1 MQDNSDEID
10 ISQLFTT
17 IWQGKVLIL
26 FFLILFGGLGFLYA
40 TKVAVPTYVATAT
53 VAIDNT
59 EPKITS
65 FEATAAILSAEQP
78 SLNTEIYLIK
88 SRQLLQ
94 RLVVSENLID
104 DPEFN
109 PLLEVINPFSIKSLR
124 VFIFGPS
131 PIIQYS
137 PDELIRIAVDR
148 LRKKLTVTNPR
159 QSFVFEI
166 TLAAT
171 SAHKA
176 MLLANSLAS
185 NYINDQLLFKE
196 ERSMAVIEFLEF
208 RTNELQIE
216 LNVGEL
222 EVKDFSA
229 QIELISP
236 EALTAKNRQ
245 AKELRD
251 RLTNLDNTLDERQN
265 MYDLYSKFTIS
276 EATEFDVALLD
287 NRSLVQLFPTIGSNK
302 ADQVNFINVLQ
313 RGLNQAQTDLNQSQM
328 QRIGLASAVL
338 DLEVEVASQSR
349 DLLTLQQ
356 LQREVAATAE
366 IYGYFLTRLKQAEVQ
381 QGTQQADARL
391 LSAAVLPRGPSSP
404 NVKMICLLAA
414 ILGSLLG
421 VALVLLKEFKK
432 GGLRTAADLQKL
444 TGQTVIGQIPVA
456 PFKRRIKLIPFLKN
470 KMNTPFSESIRNLR
484 TSLLLAKAGVEPCVI
499 LVTSSVTGEGKT
511 TTAVALAHSLSGMG
525 KSVLVIEGDL
535 RKNMLREYFQKIK
548 FSENNQYKIKPTT
561 FSESITT
568 FDGLGF
574 DLMLGIPLKQ
584 SPADF
589 FSSKEFINIIANV
602 RNTYDHVIID
612 APPILPVTDARIIGK
627 YADAILFAVKW
638 DDTRSIV
645 IEAGLNELSNSNLSV
660 SGLVLAKIDPKK
672 AKRYGGAT
680 RYGSYYGE
688 YSKPYS

>member
-1 MQDNSDEID
+1 MQQNSDEID
-10 ISQLFTT
+10 ISQLLTT
-17 IWQGKVLIL
+17 IWQGKGLIL
-26 FFLILFGGLGFLYA
+26 FFLILFGSLGYVYA
-40 TKVAVPTYVATAT
+40 TKVAVPVYVSTAT

-88 SRQLLQ
+88 SRQLLR
-94 RLVVSENLID
+94 RLVVTENLVN

-109 PLLEVINPFSIKSLR
+109 PLLKVISPLSIDGLKAL
-124 VFIFGPS
+124 IFGPS
-131 PIIQYS
+131 PTIQYS
-137 PDELIRIAVDR
+137 ADELVRIAVDR
-148 LRKKLTVTNPR
+148 LRNKLTVTNPR

-166 TLAAT
+166 SLAAA
-171 SAHKA
+171 SAQKSV
-176 MLLANSLAS
+176 LLANSLAR
-185 NYINDQLLFKE
+185 NYINDQLLFKQ
-196 ERSMAVIEFLEF
+196 ERSVAAIDFLEL
-208 RTNELQIE
+208 RTSELQVE
-216 LNVGEL
+216 LNAGEL

-236 EALTAKNRQ
+236 EALIAKNRQ

-251 RLTNLDNTLDERQN
+251 RLTDLDQTLDKRQILYN
-265 MYDLYSKFTIS
+265 LYSEFTIF
-276 EATEFDVALLD
+276 EATEFDVASLES
-287 NRSLVQLFPTIGSNK
+287 RSLTQLFPTINLNK
-302 ADQVNFINVLQ
+302 DDQVSFINALEF
-313 RGLNQAQTDLNQSQM
+313 GLNQAEADLNQSQM

-356 LQREVAATAE
+356 LQREVAATSE

-404 NVKMICLLAA
+404 NVKMIALLAA
-414 ILGSLLG
+414 ILGSFLG
-421 VALVLLKEFKK
+421 VGLVLLKEFKK

-444 TGQTVIGQIPVA
+444 TGQTVIGQIPLA
-456 PFKRRIKLIPFLKN
+456 PFNRRKKLIPFLKN
-470 KMNTPFSESIRNLR
+470 KINTPFSESIRNLR
-484 TSLLLAKAGVEPCVI
+484 TSLLLARADAEPCVI

-525 KSVLVIEGDL
+525 KSVLLMEGDL
-535 RKNMLREYFQKIK
+535 RKNMLSEYFKKLK
-548 FSENNQYKIKPTT
+548 FSENNPKPTT
-561 FSESITT
+561 FKESKTT
-568 FDGLGF
+568 FDDLGF
-574 DLMLGIPLKQ
+574 DLMLGIPSKQ

-589 FSSKEFINIIANV
+589 FSSQEFIDLIANV
-602 RNTYDHVIID
+602 RKSYDHIIID

-627 YADAILFAVKW
+627 HADAILFSVKW

-645 IEAGLNELSNSNLSV
+645 IEAGLNELSNSNLKI
-660 SGLVLAKIDPKK
+660 SGLVLAKIDAKK